1 MTANTSELATVSV
14 QSPIARIAEHPATVA
29 AKDAIVSSYN
39 GFQSVWQFELD
50 NKFGQS
56 VMLWAIDIFRMIA
69 LPLILLAWSGTVA
82 AYRICRNPE
91 TKAAIVTRYESVKG
105 SIAAKFGEPIES
117 V

>member
-1 MTANTSELATVSV
+1 MTATTSDLTTVPA
-14 QSPIARIAEHPATVA
+14 QSPVARFTAHLATVA

-39 GFQSVWQFELD
+39 GFQSVWQFEQE

-56 VMLWAIDIFRMIA
+56 VALWLMDIFKA
-69 LPLILLAWSGTVA
+69 VLLPLLALLWLGLSN

-91 TKAAIVTRYESVKG
+91 TKAAIVARYESVKG
-105 SIAAKFGEPIES
+105 SITAKFGEPIES